1 MNLDWLTNRA
11 IPSAMAA
18 TPRPRA
24 RPKTG
29 VSRIALAPELLRG
42 SQSDTFRSGRG
53 STHPSIEPLIML
65 AAFDLTQAAIRMPR
79 IRYSLSDTTLQ
90 QIAISESRKGVN

>member
-1 MNLDWLTNRA
+1 
-11 IPSAMAA
+11 
-18 TPRPRA
+18 
-24 RPKTG
+24 
-29 VSRIALAPELLRG
+29 
-42 SQSDTFRSGRG
+42 
-53 STHPSIEPLIML
+53 ML